1 MGVDGIMEFKEL
13 LMSRYATKK
22 FDGKVIDDSKIE
34 QLFDMIRYAPSALNL
49 QPWKVKVVTDL
60 ETKKKLSAASMEQAQ
75 INSCSHLLVFCA
87 DTNLT
92 KKAEMITQLMEKV
105 GVPEENLKQFQDVM
119 NIFLSNFDNKTGITE
134 AQYNVFIAA
143 ITAIYAAKSL
153 GIDSCPMQGF
163 NAEAYS
169 EILDIPQSIVPTI
182 LVPIGY
188 PADEQMPKLRFEK
201 EEIFF

>member
-1 MGVDGIMEFKEL
+1 MEFKEL

-22 FDGKVIDDSKIE
+22 FDGKVIDDNKID
-34 QLFDMIRYAPSALNL
+34 QLFEMIRYAPSALNL
-49 QPWKVKVVTDL
+49 QPWKVKVVTDE
-60 ETKKKLSAASMEQAQ
+60 ETKKKLSAASMEQPQ
-75 INSCSHLLVFCA
+75 INTCSHLLIFCA
-87 DTNLT
+87 DTDLSG
-92 KKAEMITQLMEKV
+92 KAEKITQLMKKV

-119 NIFLSNFDNKTGITE
+119 NIFLNNFDNKTGVTE

-163 NAEAYS
+163 SSEAYS
-169 EILDIPQSIVPTI
+169 EILDLPENIIPTI

-188 PADEQMPKLRFEK
+188 PADKQMPKLRFEK

>member
-1 MGVDGIMEFKEL
+1 MEFKEL

-22 FDGKVIDDSKIE
+22 FDDKVIDDGKID
-34 QLFDMIRYAPSALNL
+34 QLFEMIRYAPSALNL
-49 QPWKVKVVTDL
+49 QPWKVKVVTDV

-87 DTNLT
+87 DINLSE
-92 KKAEMITQLMEKV
+92 KAQKITHLMKKV

-119 NIFLSNFDNKTGITE
+119 NIFLSNFDNETGITE

-163 NAEAYS
+163 SAEAYS
-169 EILDIPQSIVPTI
+169 EILNIPKNIIPTI

-188 PADEQMPKLRFEK
+188 PADEPMPKLRFEK

>member
-1 MGVDGIMEFKEL
+1 MEFKEL

-22 FDGKVIDDSKIE
+22 FDGKVIDDDKID
-34 QLFDMIRYAPSALNL
+34 QLFEMIRYAPSALNL
-49 QPWKVKVVTDL
+49 QPWKVKVVTDT
-60 ETKKKLSAASMEQAQ
+60 ETKKKLSAASMEQPQ
-75 INSCSHLLVFCA
+75 INTCSHLLVFCA
-87 DTNLT
+87 DTDLSG
-92 KKAEMITQLMEKV
+92 KAQKITQLMDKV
-105 GVPEENLKQFQDVM
+105 GVPEENVKQFKDVLNM
-119 NIFLSNFDNKTGITE
+119 FISNYDNKTGITE

-163 NAEAYS
+163 NADAYS
-169 EILDIPQSIVPTI
+169 EILNIPESIVPTI

-188 PADEQMPKLRFEK
+188 PADKQMPKLRFEK

>member
-1 MGVDGIMEFKEL
+1 MEFKEL

-22 FDGKVIDDSKIE
+22 FDGRVIDDSKID

-49 QPWKVKVVTDL
+49 QPWKVKVVTDV

-87 DTNLT
+87 DTNLNE
-92 KKAEMITQLMEKV
+92 KAEKITQLMEKV
-105 GVPEENLKQFQDVM
+105 GVPDENLKQFQDVM
-119 NIFLSNFDNKTGITE
+119 NIFLSNYDNKTGITE

-163 NAEAYS
+163 SAEAYS
-169 EILDIPQSIVPTI
+169 EILNIPQSIVPTI

-188 PADEQMPKLRFEK
+188 PADKQMPKLRFEK